1 MPALARA
8 NSSPGSS
15 SSPDATKI
23 RHHYRKGLDACAAP
37 LADRVQAA
45 FIELFVHL
53 ADVLRAAYTRR
64 DVALGHVVLWTWGLD
79 FETQVRPC
87 LQLCAAGSM
96 RLTMWL
102 CLCCGCGCGCGAV
115 NVAVAQDHEFLLRVG
130 LLPTL
135 QSMFSLTEHAKSSV
149 AQAMATPAKRAP
161 RSPAA
166 NVGAAA
172 AAAAAFSSPAATL
185 RLGGGMAAAV
195 GTPVRV
201 GGSLLD
207 DDEADA
213 AAALEATLLVPWQ
226 PWPLHYVR
234 SALRTGSLTKREL
247 LLHVKSAPAG
257 TVSPDFARAN
267 RLDQRTR
274 LLAAQHTLSSALALY
289 EAFLAESRR
298 VAAGGDGV
306 GADDPARDVEASP
319 STTAFAA
326 TLIQTAFRGF
336 AVRSTL
342 KCVVKLRWCRGLAWG
357 ALTHTWLAW
366 LG

>member
-1 MPALARA
+1 MARA

-79 FETQVRPC
+79 FETQVRPR
-87 LQLCAAGSM
+87 LQLCAAGSIHAPHDVVV
-96 RLTMWL
+96 LVLWL
-102 CLCCGCGCGCGAV
+102 CGAV
-115 NVAVAQDHEFLLRVG
+115 NVTVAQDHEFLLRVG

-342 KCVVKLRWCRGLAWG
+342 KCVVKLWWCRGLACG